1 LFNIIPGRHRLLAID
16 EGWDLDWADPN
27 VLAAYV
33 KKGIPVQ
40 VHVHDKLKQTVDVQA
55 R

>member
-1 LFNIIPGRHRLLAID
+1 MRI
-16 EGWDLDWADPN
+16 LDWADPN

-40 VHVHDKLKQTVDVQA
+40 VHAHDKLQQTVKVQA

>member
-1 LFNIIPGRHRLLAID
+1 MAVD
-16 EGWDLDWADPN
+16 ECWELDWADPN

-33 KKGIPVQ
+33 KKSITVQ
-40 VHVHDKLKQTVDVQA
+40 VHAHDKLKQTVEVQT